1 MGRTAGDLTSIP
13 KHQRHSMVS
22 VNVLIYTLI
31 IANSDLIRIFY
42 LSAYNSAHQDTRLL
56 PLFHPTHAIILTNTV
71 YFTFNSLPGLGS
83 YGFTG
88 TKYCSASK
96 SDGLVS
102 YSLLLF
108 VDHII
113 CLFIVDSCLSDVK
126 GNFNLKFQSHFSGC
140 KVYNFYL
147 PLTLYLSLTLYLP
160 LTLYL
165 SLRMSI
171 SLSMSISHYVSLYD
185 SLSLSRSY
193 PSSILTYLL

>member
-1 MGRTAGDLTSIP
+1 
-13 KHQRHSMVS
+13 MVS

-31 IANSDLIRIFY
+31 IANSDLTRIFN

-56 PLFHPTHAIILTNTV
+56 PLFLPTHAIIFTNTV

-96 SDGLVS
+96 SDGLVP
-102 YSLLLF
+102 YSLLPF

-113 CLFIVDSCLSDVK
+113 YLFVVDSCLSDVE

-147 PLTLYLSLTLYLP
+147 PLTLYLY
-160 LTLYL
+160 
-165 SLRMSI
+165 LRMSI
-171 SLSMSISHYVSLYD
+171 SLSMYLSLCLSLYD

>member
-31 IANSDLIRIFY
+31 IANSDLTRIFN

-56 PLFHPTHAIILTNTV
+56 PLFLPTHAIIFTNTV

-102 YSLLLF
+102 YSLLPF

-113 CLFIVDSCLSDVK
+113 CLFIVDSCLSDVE

-147 PLTLYLSLTLYLP
+147 LSLSIYIFVC
-160 LTLYL
+160 L
-165 SLRMSI
+165 SLSVC
-171 SLSMSISHYVSLYD
+171 ISHYVFLCMT
-185 SLSLSRSY
+185 LSLCLVLIPPLS
-193 PSSILTYLL
+193 

>member
-31 IANSDLIRIFY
+31 IANSDLTRIFN

-56 PLFHPTHAIILTNTV
+56 PLFHPTHAIIFTNTV

-102 YSLLLF
+102 YSLLPF

-113 CLFIVDSCLSDVK
+113 YLFVVDSCLSDVE

-147 PLTLYLSLTLYLP
+147 LSLSIYLSP
-160 LTLYL
+160 
-165 SLRMSI
+165 SI
-171 SLSMSISHYVSLYD
+171 SLSLFIYLFVC
-185 SLSLSRSY
+185 LSLSVCLS
-193 PSSILTYLL
+193 LTMSLCMTLSLCLVLIPPLS